1 MPVNGILGIKLGM
14 TQVFADDGTSVPC
27 TVMQAGP
34 CVIVQRRTKQADGY
48 EAVQLGLV
56 EFVKPQRISKPMAG
70 HFKKADVAP
79 MRLLRE
85 IRLPESAEETKVG
98 QRVLVD
104 GFAPGELVD
113 VTGVSKGKG
122 FQGGVKRWHYRGGD
136 ETHGSMFH
144 RAPGGI
150 GASSFPSRVWPGQH
164 FPGHMGHERVTVKN
178 LRVVQVDA
186 EENLLLVR
194 GAVPGPAGCYLLIRK
209 AKSAKRAGAG
219 GAAGA
224 KKKK

>member
-1 MPVNGILGIKLGM
+1 MSKRIRGVLGTKLGM

-70 HFKKADVAP
+70 HFKKVDVAP

-98 QRVLVD
+98 ERVLVD

-164 FPGHMGHERVTVKN
+164 
-178 LRVVQVDA
+178 
-186 EENLLLVR
+186 
-194 GAVPGPAGCYLLIRK
+194 
-209 AKSAKRAGAG
+209 
-219 GAAGA
+219 
-224 KKKK
+224 